1 MTIRTVPLDDQ
12 DDAARHDDL
21 RILVV
26 GAGVAGLAAAQLLRT
41 DGHRPILV
49 ERRAPDADDGYM
61 VALMP
66 LADGPIADLGVRQ
79 EYLARSVALDRFRF
93 RAHSGRPL
101 RTDGLEDV
109 VGRYGDYRG
118 LTRGALLEVLA
129 GEDAAV
135 THRTTVTGLD
145 EDPDGLTATLESD
158 GTTRT
163 LRVDA
168 AVIADGIGSRTRNLL
183 PGAAP
188 LDRVETGWGGWVVW
202 TPSDADP
209 GLAEELW
216 GDGFFV
222 GTYPVPGALG
232 AFVGGPEKE
241 TGLRPAA
248 FADVVRRKLGTVA
261 PRIDEALRA
270 VAAAEAP
277 FFWPL
282 SDIRAARWTT
292 RRTVLLGDAAAG
304 FLPTA
309 GIGAGMA
316 LESAGVLASHLRD
329 ATTET
334 IGEALAAYE
343 SAQRP
348 RVETAQNTSRSLAR
362 MMFRRG
368 RALAAA
374 RDVLLRVLS
383 IGTALRPIVRLLADR
398 PALPVRQR

>member
-1 MTIRTVPLDDQ
+1 MTIRTVPLDEQ
-12 DDAARHDDL
+12 DDASRHDDL
-21 RILVV
+21 TILVV
-26 GAGVAGLAAAQLLRT
+26 GAGVAGLAAAQLLRA
-41 DGHRPILV
+41 DGHHPILV
-49 ERRAPDADDGYM
+49 ERRDPEADAGYM

-79 EYLARSVALDRFRF
+79 EYLARSVPLDRFRF
-93 RAHSGRPL
+93 RAHSGRSL

-118 LTRGALLEVLA
+118 LTRGALLDVIA

-145 EDPDGLTATLESD
+145 EDPEGVGVTVETE
-158 GTTRT
+158 GTVRT

-168 AVIADGIGSRTRNLL
+168 VVIADGIGSRTRSLL

-188 LDRVETGWGGWVVW
+188 LHRVETGWGGWVAW
-202 TPSDADP
+202 TPLDADVDL
-209 GLAEELW
+209 GEELW
-216 GDGFFV
+216 GDGFFI

-232 AFVGGPEKE
+232 AFVGGPEQE
-241 TGLRPAA
+241 TRQGPAA
-248 FADVVRRKLGTVA
+248 FADVVRRKLGTA
-261 PRIDEALRA
+261 PPRIEDALRA

-282 SDIRAARWTT
+282 ADVRAARWTT

-316 LESAGVLASHLRD
+316 LESAWVLASHLRG

-362 MMFRRG
+362 LMFRRG
-368 RALAAA
+368 RALASA
-374 RDVLLRVLS
+374 RDLLLRVLS

-398 PALPVRQR
+398 PALPARQR

>member
-26 GAGVAGLAAAQLLRT
+26 GAGVAGLAAAQLLRA
-41 DGHRPILV
+41 DGHHPILV
-49 ERRAPDADDGYM
+49 ERREPEADDGYM

-66 LADGPIADLGVRQ
+66 LADGPIADLGVRE

-93 RAHSGRPL
+93 RAHSGRSL

-145 EDPDGLTATLESD
+145 EDPDGLTVTLESD
-158 GTTRT
+158 DATRT

-202 TPSDADP
+202 TPSDAEASL
-209 GLAEELW
+209 GEELW

-232 AFVGGPEKE
+232 AFVGGPEEE
-241 TGLRPAA
+241 TGRRPAA
-248 FADVVRRKLGTVA
+248 FTDVVRRKLGTVP

-277 FFWPL
+277 FFWAL
-282 SDIRAARWTT
+282 SDVRAAHWTT

-316 LESAGVLASHLRD
+316 LESAWVLASHLRD
-329 ATTET
+329 ATPET
-334 IGEALAAYE
+334 LGEALAAYE

-348 RVETAQNTSRSLAR
+348 RIETAQNTSRSLAR
-362 MMFRRG
+362 LMFRRG

-383 IGTALRPIVRLLADR
+383 IGTAMRPIVRLLADR
-398 PALPVRQR
+398 PALPVRQQ